1 MIKKIQSVLIIFVL
15 FFTIQYVIGIDI
27 LCFIT
32 FQGVCKTNKFSINA
46 CESTVKARQVW
57 SKTQIGT
64 QEWKILTP
72 KREYTQITACFDPK
86 FKERKNYSD
95 DGTVLIETVKVLPNE
110 RVIMYCRPNLEPY
123 RNQSP
128 WGIAVDGYKGH
139 CKFEK
144 YSEPSH
150 LQVVGRGVPG
160 Y

>member
-27 LCFIT
+27 LCFMT
-32 FQGVCKTNKFSINA
+32 FQGVCKTNKFAINV
-46 CESTVKARQVW
+46 CESTHKAELDR
-57 SKTQIGT
+57 SEMSFM
-64 QEWKILTP
+64 EWKILTP
-72 KREYTQITACFDPK
+72 EREYTRVTPCIDPK

-95 DGTVLIETVKVLPNE
+95 DGTVLLETVKVLPNE
-110 RVIMYCRPNLEPY
+110 TVIMYCRPNLEPY

-150 LQVVGRGVPG
+150 LQVR
-160 Y
+160 